1 MFRLFETIA
10 VENFNPENLGYHQ
23 QRMDDSY
30 RKLFKTQCHF
40 NLKSLFVELLIPDA
54 RKYKWRFDYSST
66 DCKSTVELYIPKV
79 IQRVEFVEIPSD
91 FDYALKYVDRTFF
104 SEIRAQFSEFD
115 EVIMT
120 KNGFLT
126 DSTIANIVVQF
137 KNDSQLYT
145 PITPLLCGTYRKK
158 LLEKNFLIER
168 MIHIDEIKEINNVF
182 FINAMLPFDESKG
195 WNPKNNDLKSL

>member
-10 VENFNPENLGYHQ
+10 IEFFKPQNLEYHQ
-23 QRMDDSY
+23 QRLDDSY
-30 RKLFKTQCHF
+30 RKLFKTKCHF
-40 NLKSLFVELLIPDA
+40 NLQAFFEELSIPDA
-54 RKYKWRFDYSST
+54 RRYKWRFDYSPT
-66 DCKSTVELYIPKV
+66 ICKSTVELYIPKM
-79 IQRVEFVEIPSD
+79 IQSVGFVEVSSY
-91 FDYALKYVDRTFF
+91 FDYSLKYVDRTFF

-126 DSTIANIVVQF
+126 DTTIANIVVEY
-137 KNDSQLYT
+137 KNDLQFYT

-158 LLEKNFLIER
+158 LLEEGFLTER
-168 MIHIDEIKEINNVF
+168 KIHIDEIKEIKNLF

-195 WNPKNNDLKSL
+195 WNPKIER